1 MLFRQAT
8 AEDLDAVMAI
18 IENGRSSLASQGLD
32 QWQGGSP
39 TVEMISAD
47 IEAGHTHVVVDEDG
61 TCLGTIAL
69 IDTGDPDFDRV
80 TSGAWLTESAN
91 SPEDGEVR
99 YLTIHR
105 LATAKAAVRKGVA
118 TFMIERSY
126 EMAREKGF
134 ASVRVDTHEGNV
146 PMQSAFE
153 KNGMA
158 YCCDIDITNPLEPTK
173 KRVSYE
179 FVL

>member
-8 AEDLDAVMAI
+8 AEDLDAIMEI
-18 IENGRSSLASQGLD
+18 IANGRASLASQGLD

-39 TVEMISAD
+39 TVEMVSAD
-47 IEAGHTHVVVDEDG
+47 IAAGHTYVTLDEDG
-61 TCLGTIAL
+61 TYLGTIAL

-80 TSGAWLTESAN
+80 TDGAWLTDSPN
-91 SPEDGEVR
+91 SPEDGDIR

-105 LATAKAAVRKGVA
+105 LATAAAAVRKGVA

-126 EMAREKGF
+126 EMARELGF
-134 ASVRVDTHEGNV
+134 VSVRVDTHEGNL
-146 PMQSAFE
+146 PMQNAFK
-153 KNGMA
+153 KNGMT

-179 FVL
+179 IVL